1 MGALMANYGD
11 SANCVLCRFLGQ
23 KKMENTQVLISHKYQ
38 DSASHVLCRFLKQGK
53 MDRMQVL
60 AIQGPGVPV
69 RAVRS
74 KVRQMHE
81 MNT

>member
-1 MGALMANYGD
+1 MGVLMENCVD
-11 SANCVLCRFLGQ
+11 SASCVLCRFPKQ
-23 KKMENTQVLISHKYQ
+23 KEMESMQVLISRKYQ

-60 AIQGPGVPV
+60 AIRGPGVQL